1 MIIMVRLLYDYD
13 DDEFLYDHDDDYLL
27 YDHDDDVLLYRC
39 YYVKNLYK
47 GV

>member
-1 MIIMVRLLYDYD
+1 MVRLLYDYD